1 MKMITAI
8 VNKEDS
14 SAVCHALTKNGF
26 SVTKLPTQGGF
37 LMAGNMDAAGFGTD
51 DEKVDQ
57 CLELIASCA
66 KQRTGSGA
74 QHSQLWHWRYNGI
87 SAGSDGGR
95 RNHFRHQCRAL

>member
-37 LMAGNMDAAGFGTD
+37 LMAGNMTLLIGTD

-66 KQRTGSGA
+66 KQRTEVVPS
-74 QHSQLWHWRYNGI
+74 SQLWHWRYNGI

>member
-37 LMAGNMDAAGFGTD
+37 LMAGNMTLLIGTD

-66 KQRTGSGA
+66 NSARKWCPAQPAMALALQR
-74 QHSQLWHWRYNGI
+74 HIRWK
-87 SAGSDGGR
+87 
-95 RNHFRHQCRAL
+95 

>member
-37 LMAGNMDAAGFGTD
+37 LMAGNMTLLIGTD
-51 DEKVDQ
+51 DEKMDQ
-57 CLELIASCA
+57 CLELICLLCKAA
-66 KQRTGSGA
+66 HRGGA
-74 QHSQLWHWRYNGI
+74 QHSQLRNRRHHSIPSGGD
-87 SAGSDGGR
+87 SGR
-95 RNHFRHQCRAL
+95 RNDFRHQCGAL